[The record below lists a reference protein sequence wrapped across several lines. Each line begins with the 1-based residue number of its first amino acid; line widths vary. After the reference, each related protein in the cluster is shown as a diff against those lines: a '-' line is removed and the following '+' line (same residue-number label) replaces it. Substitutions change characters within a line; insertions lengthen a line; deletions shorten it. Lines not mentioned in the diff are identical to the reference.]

1 MMRNDNAIFRDITI
15 TWRGAEY
22 SVTPSM
28 RMMRTIEMGDVSITD
43 VVVRTHQG
51 RPPVSHIA
59 YILAKMLQS
68 VGVKAT
74 EDDVYEE
81 MITGDEKHVSE
92 LVAAVINGFSPQT
105 AEAKN
110 PDARAE
116 QPQARA
122 SKKSA
127 R

>member
-1 MMRNDNAIFRDITI
+1 MSIFRDITI
-15 TWRGAEY
+15 TWRGEEY
-22 SVTPSM
+22 SVAPSM
-28 RMMRTIEMGDVSITD
+28 RLMRTIEMGDVSLTD

-68 VGVKAT
+68 VGVKVT

-81 MITGDEKHVSE
+81 MITGDEKYVSG
-92 LVAAVINGFSPQT
+92 LVEAVINGFSPQ
-105 AEAKN
+105 ASDAKN
-110 PDARAE
+110 PAARAE

-122 SKKSA
+122 SKKPA